1 MQAGK
6 KNKAVE
12 FLSNAEAHGLLALAS
27 CCILGEMG
35 CGTGSVALVRLLC
48 TQGLKESGRDSSDAQ
63 GTQNSSPTLQPG
75 KEQDSG
81 RENQADEGWE
91 AEGGLG
97 TERETQRQENNIE
110 Q

>member
-12 FLSNAEAHGLLALAS
+12 FLSNAEAHSLLALVS

-48 TQGLKESGRDSSDAQ
+48 THRLKESGRDSSDAQ
-63 GTQNSSPTLQPG
+63 GTQNSSPTLQSG

-97 TERETQRQENNIE
+97 TGRETQRQENNIE

>member
-1 MQAGK
+1 MKAGK
-6 KNKAVE
+6 KNKAVGL
-12 FLSNAEAHGLLALAS
+12 LSNAEAHGLLAFAS
-27 CCILGEMG
+27 LCILGETG
-35 CGTGSVALVRLLC
+35 CGTGSVALVNVLC
-48 TQGLKESGRDSSDAQ
+48 THGLKESGHDNSDAQ
-63 GTQNSSPTLQPG
+63 GTQNSSPTLQPD

-97 TERETQRQENNIE
+97 IGRETQRQETNIE